1 MKKAAA
7 LLLVGTM
14 ALGLVACGSTS
25 GSSDTAA
32 STADTAEAAETADTA
47 AETAEAASYSIL
59 YNMNEGNA
67 EGMPTY
73 QFLGADLSGMCNY
86 DSRLYIAIDL
96 SLDGAGSYELTSDCY
111 VVEADERQ
119 EVGDVSGIGLTWQSD
134 VTGAYEENAD
144 GTITLSKGEHMTL
157 EVASDTY
164 SSQMMEALQFSIN
177 GESNGTWN
185 SDETPEILEFAP
197 ETIVTVDGDQIVTY
211 YDPNATEE
219 TTEEASTEAAAEAAT
234 EAAAAEA
241 GAELLVAPS
250 DDTAEDFT
258 FYDNGT
264 YKFYF
269 AAYDVSDEGTYTY
282 ADGVVTITDKNG
294 AVTTSTVDG
303 DNVLIHYAYSD
314 SDQLTGDFTI
324 PQADL
329 DAALN

>member
-14 ALGLVACGSTS
+14 AMGLVACGS
-25 GSSDTAA
+25 SSESTDTAA
-32 STADTAEAAETADTA
+32 SVAETAEAAETADTT
-47 AETAEAASYSIL
+47 AETAEAATYSVL
-59 YNMNEGNA
+59 FNMNEGNA

-73 QFLGADLSGMCNY
+73 QFLGADMSAICNY

-96 SLDGAGSYELTSDCY
+96 TLDGAGSYELTSDCY
-111 VVEADERQ
+111 VVEANERQ
-119 EVGDVSGIGLTWQSD
+119 EVGDVSGIGQTWKSD
-134 VTGAYEENAD
+134 VTGTYEENAD
-144 GTITLSKGEHMTL
+144 GTITLSAGQHMNL
-157 EVASDTY
+157 EVTTDTY
-164 SSQMMEALQFSIN
+164 SDQMVEAVQFSVN
-177 GESNGTWN
+177 GESNGTWD

-211 YDPNATEE
+211 YDPNAEEE
-219 TTEEASTEAAAEAAT
+219 TADEASTEASTEAAEAT
-234 EAAAAEA
+234 TTEA

-269 AAYDVSDEGTYTY
+269 AAYDISDEGTYTY

-303 DNVLIHYAYSD
+303 DNVLIHYVYSD